1 MSQTPSN
8 SRPSTSNILKS
19 LASVHLPPPP
29 SFISSVSPLTPPQTM
44 LHHNA
49 YHRSLQMASFSNKEN
64 IATGY
69 SFMSPA
75 QPVIMSPGNSSP
87 LFERKIGHLGHPNV
101 LLPSAHQLKLYHP
114 QPQHGQSDIPAPE
127 DMPPIVDDGS
137 KPPYS
142 YATLIGMAILRS
154 ADRKLTLSQIYKWI
168 NNTFSW
174 YQTKTGWQNSIR
186 HNLSLNKAF
195 KKQERPKGDPGKG
208 HYWVVVKGC
217 EFQFIRVR
225 TTKRPPPPIFIQASP
240 TIPKPQIP
248 SQARPGAHHSSR
260 LPDLS
265 HLQSCAAVSM
275 PKPKPAFT
283 IFVDKENTA
292 ESAPLKRNL
301 ELVNCLDKTNHKK
314 QLTVDTRITSISDSN
329 LDSIEPSL
337 WSFTESTTSLL
348 SPVESTSALLLT
360 KTLTLTPKRTQL
372 SGGAVTSQSLH
383 LAISPTKTS
392 FSSGLLQSP
401 ISAAFG
407 WRIDEVYSQFSSSMS
422 PSKSHFSFPKF
433 NPRARDENN
442 SHESFLI
449 QQDKTHSD
457 ASTDSFTGENYC
469 EVNTCKTYGEPTLHP
484 DLANP
489 EERKEADEQSQSSL
503 KTLIDV
509 DNFLRFDSP
518 IKTQSSVF

>member
-1 MSQTPSN
+1 M
-8 SRPSTSNILKS
+8 
-19 LASVHLPPPP
+19 
-29 SFISSVSPLTPPQTM
+29 
-44 LHHNA
+44 
-49 YHRSLQMASFSNKEN
+49 
-64 IATGY
+64 
-69 SFMSPA
+69 
-75 QPVIMSPGNSSP
+75 IMSPGNSSP
-87 LFERKIGHLGHPNV
+87 LFERKIGHLGHHNV

-114 QPQHGQSDIPAPE
+114 QPQHADSDIPAPE

-225 TTKRPPPPIFIQASP
+225 TTKRPTPPIIMQTTPTVPRPQAL
-240 TIPKPQIP
+240 
-248 SQARPGAHHSSR
+248 SQARPGAHHSSQ

-265 HLQSCAAVSM
+265 HLQSCAAVSK

-283 IFVDKENTA
+283 IFVDKESTA

-301 ELVNCLDKTNHKK
+301 EMENSHDKTNRKK
-314 QLTVDTRITSISDSN
+314 QLTVDTRIASISGYAIDP
-329 LDSIEPSL
+329 IEPAL
-337 WSFTESTTSLL
+337 WSFTESATSLL

-372 SGGAVTSQSLH
+372 SGGSVTSQSLY
-383 LAISPTKTS
+383 LAVSPIKTS
-392 FSSGLLQSP
+392 FSSGLIQSP

-407 WRIDEVYSQFSSSMS
+407 WRIDELYNQFSPSMS

-433 NPRARDENN
+433 NPGAKEEN
-442 SHESFLI
+442 SLHESFRFHHH
-449 QQDKTHSD
+449 KSHSGV
-457 ASTDSFTGENYC
+457 SPESFTGENDS
-469 EVNTCKTYGEPTLHP
+469 EVNTGNGYEESVTTSNSCKTS
-484 DLANP
+484 AKS
-489 EERKEADEQSQSSL
+489 EEKRETENQHQGSL
-503 KTLIDV
+503 KTTIDV
-509 DNFLRFDSP
+509 DDFLKFDSP